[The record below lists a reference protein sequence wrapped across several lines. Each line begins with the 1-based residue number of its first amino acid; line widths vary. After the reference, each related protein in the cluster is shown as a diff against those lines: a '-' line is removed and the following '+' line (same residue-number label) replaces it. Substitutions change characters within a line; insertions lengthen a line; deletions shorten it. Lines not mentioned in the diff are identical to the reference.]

1 MFIRLVVTRID
12 EDSNQPQGLF
22 SAAYELLES
31 GNLDSTHWKHLRET
45 LDWFKENLPGPPE
58 RFGKRRATFWFES
71 EAKESIDRMWDLA
84 HILRAHDYFVEVQ
97 KCRRLANIAY
107 EDDFQVAAY
116 PSVKDDKRTVQ

>member
-22 SAAYELLES
+22 AAARELL
-31 GNLDSTHWKHLRET
+31 DSDKLNSDEWQKLREV
-45 LDWFKENLPGPPE
+45 LNWFNKNLPAPRKG
-58 RFGKRRATFWFES
+58 FNKRRATFWFKGG
-71 EAKESIDRMWDLA
+71 AKESIDKMWDLV
-84 HILRAHDYFVEVQ
+84 HFLRSHDYFVEVH

-116 PSVKDDKRTVQ
+116 PSAKDDQRTVQ